1 MSRLPS
7 AVPVGLWKEA
17 TSGEREEGRSSEPRR
32 ESMAE
37 MISSMRL
44 RWDGER

>member
-17 TSGEREEGRSSEPRR
+17 TSGERDEGRSSEPRR